1 MQQAPAEDVAPKASN
16 EEESV
21 TVTQTVK
28 DMANVAQTMQ
38 NTVKRVRN
46 VFITIFFL
54 ESFKER
60 CRGTAGSAWL
70 EVVTHSCCSK
80 RNFKKNICLTLRL

>member
-1 MQQAPAEDVAPKASN
+1 MQQSPAEDVALKPLK

-38 NTVKRVRN
+38 HTVKRVRN
-46 VFITIFFL
+46 FFITIFFL
-54 ESFKER
+54 HVFKYR
-60 CRGTAGSAWL
+60 
-70 EVVTHSCCSK
+70 
-80 RNFKKNICLTLRL
+80 

>member
-1 MQQAPAEDVAPKASN
+1 MQHSPAKDDALKPLK

-28 DMANVAQTMQ
+28 DMANVAQTTR

-46 VFITIFFL
+46 FFITIFFVDI
-54 ESFKER
+54 FKQR
-60 CRGTAGSAWL
+60 CFALS
-70 EVVTHSCCSK
+70 
-80 RNFKKNICLTLRL
+80 